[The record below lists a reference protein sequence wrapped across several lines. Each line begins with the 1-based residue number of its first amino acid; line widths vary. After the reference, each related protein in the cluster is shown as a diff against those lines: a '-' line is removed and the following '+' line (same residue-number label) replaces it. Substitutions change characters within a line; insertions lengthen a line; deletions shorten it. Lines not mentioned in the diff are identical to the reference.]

1 MKRCLKKAV
10 VLLLAVVLCMGM
22 SMNVFVTGTDS
33 PYEAI
38 LKEINEEY
46 GLSLGYIPVD
56 ETKVSLERYEQTT
69 REFAAEQRELLDYIA
84 SREVCNESV
93 GIARASVVRTRT
105 KATWNL
111 GQYFTITATYTIFNN
126 GSNIG
131 YCRDAKLNMTSTAIL
146 TNTYLTNI
154 SGPTY
159 SVIDGGRTS
168 TVLYTATV
176 HFDSLIGY
184 SNTSLYTEFYYTES

>member
-1 MKRCLKKAV
+1 MKKYLKKAV
-10 VLLLAVVLCMGM
+10 SLLLATALCMGL
-22 SMNVFVTGTDS
+22 SMNVFAAGTAS
-33 PYEAI
+33 PYEAV
-38 LKEINEEY
+38 LKEVNEEY

-56 ETKVSLERYEQTT
+56 ETKVSLEQYEQKT

-84 SREVCNESV
+84 SREVCEEPV
-93 GIARASVVRTRT
+93 GTARASVVKTRT

-111 GQYFTITATYTIFNN
+111 GQYFTITATYTVYN
-126 GSNIG
+126 GSSISS
-131 YCRDAKLNMTSTAIL
+131 CRNAKLNMTTTAAL

-159 SVIDGGRTS
+159 SVIDSGRTS
-168 TVLYTATV
+168 TVKYTATV

-184 SNTSLYTEFYYTES
+184 SNTSLYTEFYYSES